1 MKLLDLISCL
11 QTVCGWQFLLIF
23 QPIQVQ
29 VALEHIL
36 YLALILVKLW
46 IYGKG
51 SFGRRKCRF

>member
-1 MKLLDLISCL
+1 MKQLDLISCL

-23 QPIQVQ
+23 RLIQVQ
-29 VALEHIL
+29 VGLERIL

-51 SFGRRKCRF
+51 SFGRRKRRF